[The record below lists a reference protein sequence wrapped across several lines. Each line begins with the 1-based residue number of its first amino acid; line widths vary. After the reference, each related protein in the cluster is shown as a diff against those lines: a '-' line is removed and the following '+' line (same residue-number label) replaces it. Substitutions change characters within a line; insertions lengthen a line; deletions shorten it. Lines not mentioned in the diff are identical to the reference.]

1 MSFQYGL
8 NIIPSE
14 RDQFYYRELAPQQ
27 ELTLNTKVIGLFE
40 ALYTNL
46 ITFFGVNMS
55 GSGVAS
61 FSSLGA
67 LSTHSTISEASATS
81 NLNGTEF
88 VTF

>member
-1 MSFQYGL
+1 MLMSFQYGL

-27 ELTLNTKVIGLFE
+27 NLTLNTQVLGLFE
-40 ALYTNL
+40 TLYVSIT
-46 ITFFGVNMS
+46 TFFGVNVN

-67 LSTHSTISEASATS
+67 LSTQASVSDVSTTS
-81 NLNGTEF
+81 N
-88 VTF
+88 

>member
-1 MSFQYGL
+1 MLMSFQYGL

-27 ELTLNTKVIGLFE
+27 NLTLNTQVLGLFE
-40 ALYTNL
+40 TLYVSIT
-46 ITFFGVNMS
+46 TFFGVNVS

-67 LSTHSTISEASATS
+67 LSAQASVSDVSTTS
-81 NLNGTEF
+81 N
-88 VTF
+88 